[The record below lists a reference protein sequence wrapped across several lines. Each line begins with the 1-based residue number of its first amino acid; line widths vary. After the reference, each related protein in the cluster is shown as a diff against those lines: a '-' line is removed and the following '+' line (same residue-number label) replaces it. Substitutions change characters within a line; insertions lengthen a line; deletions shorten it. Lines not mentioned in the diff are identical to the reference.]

1 MLACGKRGRAFV
13 VYRSSC
19 AKTTLEASRT
29 QGLDQ
34 SPRPRSRSLGGL
46 ARKSPLPREART
58 ALGPAW
64 FALERLCRGLVSGVE
79 AADVVHPRFVTLLW
93 RSGMGWHTFDV
104 VGRRERTSSVQTE
117 LSVVTVPA
125 PTGNTARFLRGAKI
139 TLFYVAFFYLAGHAR
154 RTARN
159 FRARR

>member
-13 VYRSSC
+13 AYRSSC
-19 AKTTLEASRT
+19 VKTTLEASRP

-34 SPRPRSRSLGGL
+34 TPGPRSRFHGGL

-79 AADVVHPRFVTLLW
+79 AADVVHPRFVTLLCFGV
-93 RSGMGWHTFDV
+93 RGWDGTLS
-104 VGRRERTSSVQTE
+104 TSSIGANEFCSNRTE
-117 LSVVTVPA
+117 EEERN
-125 PTGNTARFLRGAKI
+125 GFGAHGKHRALI
-139 TLFYVAFFYLAGHAR
+139 TLFAFFYLAWHGDEMRNISGPAV
-154 RTARN
+154 RN
-159 FRARR
+159 FD